1 MTIERTAVMPAIS
14 AFRDVPQAPPD
25 PILGLTEAYLADPN
39 PAKVNLGVG
48 VYLDEHGKVPILRC
62 VAEAQKRWIA
72 AEDSKG
78 YLPIDGIKPYNR
90 AIQELVLGEDSP
102 AVAEGRAVTLQS
114 LGGTGALRVGAE
126 FLRRFLPE
134 SGVWLSTPSWEN
146 HRALFEAAGH
156 TVSQYPYYD
165 PGTHDLDFAAMCARL
180 RTLAPRS
187 TIVLHACCHNPSGVD
202 PNRDQWLELRDI
214 IAERSLVPFLDFAYQ
229 GLGDGLDED
238 AFAVRAIVEAGIPC
252 LIANSFS
259 KSFSLYR
266 ERVGGLTVVTASPDE
281 SARALSQLKRVV
293 RASVSNPPSF
303 GGQVVALTLGDP
315 ELSALWR
322 EELTAMRLRIRKM
335 RRLFAEGLRDKGISR
350 DFGFIERQKG
360 MFSFLGLPVEAVH
373 RLRKEFGIYAVDSS
387 RVCVAA
393 MNERN
398 VARVCDAVACVSM

>member
-1 MTIERTAVMPAIS
+1 MPAS
-14 AFRDVPQAPPD
+14 SPFRDVPQAPPD

-39 PAKVNLGVG
+39 PVKVNLGVG
-48 VYLDEHGKVPILRC
+48 VYLDENGKVPILRC

-78 YLPIDGIKPYNR
+78 YLPIDGIKTYNR
-90 AIQELVLGEDSP
+90 AIQELLLGKDSP
-102 AVAEGRAVTLQS
+102 ALQEGRAVTLQS

-126 FLRRFLPE
+126 FLRRFLPG

-165 PGTHDLDFAAMCARL
+165 PATHDLDFEAMAAHL
-180 RTLAPRS
+180 RTLPPAAVV
-187 TIVLHACCHNPSGVD
+187 VLHACCHNPSGVD
-202 PNRDQWLELRDI
+202 PSHEQWLALRDI
-214 IAERSLVPFLDFAYQ
+214 IVERGLVPFLDFAYQ

-238 AFAVRAIVEAGIPC
+238 AFAVRTIVEAGIPC

-266 ERVGGLTVVTASPDE
+266 ERVGGLTVVTSSADE
-281 SARALSQLKRVV
+281 AARALSQLKRVV

-315 ELSALWR
+315 GLCALWR
-322 EELTAMRLRIRKM
+322 EELTAMRLRIRRM
-335 RRLFAEGLRDKGISR
+335 RRLFAAGLRERGVAL
-350 DFGFIERQKG
+350 DFSFIEQQKG

-393 MNERN
+393 MNEAN
-398 VARVCDAVACVSM
+398 VARVCDAVARVAA